1 MLFKALFLTCFNL
14 KHSYIACKS
23 PHCSQFD
30 NKLLIMLFY
39 IPTPVVPHAS
49 TEHQAQAATITFAAS
64 PTGQPETKYYTIYTL
79 TIGPGLA
86 LAGIIL
92 VTVVSIYVL
101 RQTAQL
107 RKSLKYPQR
116 NEASSPP
123 TGMRVSTG
131 KHLLELDKPVHFMH
145 QIKLLVT
152 LGSQNCIGC
161 NAPWFVGRL
170 QLSCTSN
177 TYSLDTYEPPRQ
189 YDNAAA
195 VCSMVKE
202 TIKSDIF
209 RATVTQCKL
218 RPPRRN
224 VAKKR

>member
-1 MLFKALFLTCFNL
+1 MFQFEAQLHCMQVSSLFPFWQQNAHYAFL
-14 KHSYIACKS
+14 
-23 PHCSQFD
+23 
-30 NKLLIMLFY
+30 Y
-39 IPTPVVPHAS
+39 IPTPVLPHAS
-49 TEHQAQAATITFAAS
+49 TKHQAQAATITSAAS
-64 PTGQPETKYYTIYTL
+64 PTAQPETKYYTIYTF
-79 TIGPGLA
+79 TIGPALA

-152 LGSQNCIGC
+152 LSSQNCIGC

-177 TYSLDTYEPPRQ
+177 TYSLDTYEPWTTTAIWQCSYSVQ
-189 YDNAAA
+189 YG
-195 VCSMVKE
+195 
-202 TIKSDIF
+202 
-209 RATVTQCKL
+209 
-218 RPPRRN
+218 
-224 VAKKR
+224 